1 MVGAGHSV
9 RPSIGA
15 SAEGGLA
22 PVQEAMGELQILS
35 PTPTRG
41 GPWPLPHRSPSSAT
55 PRATSAPKNSVTTPC
70 DTPPERMSCVDR
82 RGRVL

>member
-1 MVGAGHSV
+1 VVGAGHSV

-35 PTPTRG
+35 PTRG
-41 GPWPLPHRSPSSAT
+41 GP
-55 PRATSAPKNSVTTPC
+55 
-70 DTPPERMSCVDR
+70 
-82 RGRVL
+82 